1 MINKDPSMRPDSQ
14 DIAQFVYVMENR
26 KETTIFVGKDFDQY
40 AQNYREI
47 NPIGQGSKSN
57 LVLCKKTQKVLVATK
72 KQ

>member
-1 MINKDPSMRPDSQ
+1 
-14 DIAQFVYVMENR
+14 MENR
-26 KETTIFVGKDFDQY
+26 KETTIFVGKDLDQY